1 MAARRPTRA
10 PALALGVLLVFVGGQ
25 TFPGAQESATTLR
38 EQGLDLAYELDH
50 QEALVKLRR
59 ATVVAPDDS
68 AAHRSLASVLWLNML
83 FQRGAVT
90 VDHYLGSFT
99 RSTVN
104 LSKPPPEIDAEFR
117 QHITRAIELAERA
130 VAAQPLSAQAHYDL
144 GAALGIHGSYIA
156 TVEGRMLG
164 GLNAAR
170 RAYDEH
176 EKALSLDPSKKDA
189 QLIVGTYRYLVSTL
203 SLPMRWMAYLAGFGG
218 GKEQGIQL
226 LEDTAANGRETRT
239 DALFALVLV
248 YNREQRYDDAL
259 KALQELRRLHPRNR
273 LILLEAGS
281 TALRG
286 NRPQQADALLTEG
299 LAMFAKDNRAH
310 VPGEDALWH
319 YKRGAARVAA
329 GQLDAG
335 LADLQR
341 ATSTNPSEWVEGRAR
356 VELGRVALK
365 RGQRDMAAGEARR
378 AETLCQQGRDPVCV
392 DQAQALIRDSHGR

>member
-1 MAARRPTRA
+1 MASGRC
-10 PALALGVLLVFVGGQ
+10 VLLLLFVASGPAQ
-25 TFPGAQESATTLR
+25 AQESAAELR
-38 EQGLDLAYELDH
+38 QSGLMLAYDLDH
-50 QEALVKLRR
+50 QESLAALRKAAAL
-59 ATVVAPDDS
+59 APDSS

-99 RSTVN
+99 RSNVD

-117 QHITRAIELAERA
+117 QHMTRALELAQRE
-130 VAAQPLSAQAHYDL
+130 VDSQPRSAQAHYDL
-144 GAALGIHGSYIA
+144 GAALGIQASYMA
-156 TVEGRMLG
+156 TVEGRTLA

-170 RAYDEH
+170 KSYDEH
-176 EKALSLDPSKKDA
+176 EKVLALDPTMKDA
-189 QLIVGTYRYLVSTL
+189 QLVVGTYRYVVSTL

-218 GKEQGIQL
+218 GKERGIRL
-226 LEDTAANGRETRT
+226 LEDTAANGQETKT

-259 KALQELRRLHPRNR
+259 RALQELRRLHPRNR
-273 LILLEAGS
+273 LLVLEAGS

-299 LAMFAKDNRAH
+299 LAMCAKDTRAR

-335 LADLQR
+335 AEDLRR
-341 ATSTNPSEWVEGRAR
+341 ATAEGAADWVEGRSHM
-356 VELGRVALK
+356 ELGRIALK
-365 RGQRDMAAGEARR
+365 RGQRDVAAGEASR

-392 DQAQALIRDSHGR
+392 DQAQQLMRDSHGR